1 MITYGMTLKDVF
13 QIAVITGTLGLI
25 VLAIEVGVGHAH
37 GTLASHLGM
46 VLAVPAAIAFGPPL
60 MLGACGLT
68 AIALVDDEI
77 QLRLG
82 HRVIDRR
89 PITDLTGVSLRGRA
103 APVVLRFKDGSRMR
117 LFAIPVPR
125 RRALCDALLARAP
138 TPGDIIV
145 RR

>member
-25 VLAIEVGVGHAH
+25 VLAIEVGVGQAH

-68 AIALVDDEI
+68 AI
-77 QLRLG
+77 
-82 HRVIDRR
+82 
-89 PITDLTGVSLRGRA
+89 
-103 APVVLRFKDGSRMR
+103 
-117 LFAIPVPR
+117 
-125 RRALCDALLARAP
+125 
-138 TPGDIIV
+138 
-145 RR
+145 